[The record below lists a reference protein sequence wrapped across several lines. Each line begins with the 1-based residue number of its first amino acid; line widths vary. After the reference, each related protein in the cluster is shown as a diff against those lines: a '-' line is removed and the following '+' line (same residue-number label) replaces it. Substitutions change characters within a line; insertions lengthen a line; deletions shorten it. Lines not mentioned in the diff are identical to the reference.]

1 MIIAKILA
9 VLAATLLVG
18 SVALATLGPQ
28 DMSLVEALNMLDHL
42 RFSTVEAYFR
52 GHVSAWFWDH
62 PLHALLVRP
71 AWLVPAAAGVL
82 LAGAAM
88 STATAQK
95 APNSRRR
102 RS

>member
-1 MIIAKILA
+1 MVAKILA

-18 SVALATLGPQ
+18 AVAVGTLGPQ
-28 DMSLVEALNMLDHL
+28 DMSLGEALNTVDHI
-42 RFSTVEAYFR
+42 RFAAVETYVR
-52 GHVSAWFWDH
+52 THVSAWLWEH
-62 PLHALLVRP
+62 PLASLLVRP
-71 AWLVPAAAGVL
+71 PWLVPAAMGVL

-88 STATAQK
+88 TLATTQK

>member
-1 MIIAKILA
+1 MVAKILA

-18 SVALATLGPQ
+18 AVAVATLGPQ
-28 DMSLVEALNMLDHL
+28 DISLGEALNAIDHI
-42 RFSTVEAYFR
+42 RFAAVEAYIR
-52 GHVSAWFWDH
+52 AHVSAWLWEH
-62 PLHALLVRP
+62 PVTSLLVRP
-71 AWLVPAAAGVL
+71 PWLLPAAIGVL

-88 STATAQK
+88 TMATSQK